1 MDLQLVFDELL
12 QVVRDII
19 QFIPRLINGLLIV
32 LLGYLIAATARLIIR
47 FILHRLGFDSLME
60 QSGVAHSLRSVGVNT
75 PLSRLAAQIVF
86 LLLLL
91 SFLVTAMRLMGLEAV
106 AAVLQRLLDFLP
118 TIVAALLVFLLGN
131 IASQFVGDL
140 VTTIGSGNGLSY
152 AGRLGRL
159 VQYLLMTFV
168 VVLAIGALGV
178 EAAIL
183 ITALTIMIAA
193 FGLALGLGFGL
204 GSRNI
209 IYQIL
214 SGFYVRQ
221 RFPTGR
227 QVMLGDLQGEVS
239 DIGSTSVVIKTATG
253 GKVVPHSILFEAVV
267 DTPEG
272 TAAEPLPEQPIQ
284 Q

>member
-12 QVVRDII
+12 HVVRDII
-19 QFIPRLINGLLIV
+19 QFIPRLINGLLIMLV
-32 LLGYLIAATARLIIR
+32 GYLIAATARLIIR

-60 QSGVAHSLRSVGVNT
+60 QSGVAHSLRGVGVKT
-75 PLSRLAAQIVF
+75 PLSRLAAQLVF

-91 SFLVTAMRLMGLEAV
+91 SFLVTAMRLIGLEAV

-118 TIVAALLVFLLGN
+118 TIVAALMVFLFGN

-140 VTTIGSGNGLSY
+140 VTTIASGNDLNY

-159 VQYLLMTFV
+159 VQYLLMIFV

-178 EAAIL
+178 ETAIL

-204 GSRNI
+204 GSRNV

-214 SGFYVRQ
+214 SGY
-221 RFPTGR
+221 
-227 QVMLGDLQGEVS
+227 
-239 DIGSTSVVIKTATG
+239 
-253 GKVVPHSILFEAVV
+253 
-267 DTPEG
+267 
-272 TAAEPLPEQPIQ
+272 
-284 Q
+284 

>member
-1 MDLQLVFDELL
+1 MDLQLVFDELMR
-12 QVVRDII
+12 VVRDII
-19 QFIPRLINGLLIV
+19 QFIPRLINGLLII
-32 LLGYLIAATARLIIR
+32 LLGYLIAAAARLVIR
-47 FILHRLGFDSLME
+47 FILHRLGFDSIME
-60 QSGVAHSLRSVGVNT
+60 QSGVAHSLRGVGVKI
-75 PLSRLAAQIVF
+75 PLSRLAARLVF

-91 SFLVTAMRLMGLEAV
+91 SFLITAMRLMGLEAV
-106 AAVLQRLLDFLP
+106 AAILQQLLDFLP
-118 TIVAALLVFLLGN
+118 TIVAALIVFLIGS
-131 IASQFVGDL
+131 IAARFVGDL
-140 VTTIGSGNGLSY
+140 VTTIASGNDLSY

-159 VQYLLMTFV
+159 IQYLLTIFV
-168 VVLAIGALGV
+168 VVLALGALGV
-178 EAAIL
+178 QTAIL

-227 QVMLGDLQGEVS
+227 QVMIGDLQGEVS

-253 GKVVPHSILFEAVV
+253 GKVVPHSTLFEAVV
-267 DTPEG
+267 DTSEG
-272 TAAEPLPEQPIQ
+272 TAAETLPEQPIQ